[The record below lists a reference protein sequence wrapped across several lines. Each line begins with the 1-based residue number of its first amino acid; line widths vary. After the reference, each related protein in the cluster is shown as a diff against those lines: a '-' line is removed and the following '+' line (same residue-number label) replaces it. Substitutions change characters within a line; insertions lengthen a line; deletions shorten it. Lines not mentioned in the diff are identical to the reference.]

1 MEDKR
6 GGMRRGLH
14 TEDEEI
20 IRAQSGEKE
29 AIKNILERYKF
40 FIMKEGA
47 KYRIPSYELE
57 DILQYSYLGMMKCI
71 RSYRVESGRFNAYMV
86 NAIRNNMRYLLRG
99 SMKWKNEI
107 KGDVIL
113 EKGPIIIEMSIEDHI
128 IANEAVNELRKAMEE
143 LQPDEQDFIERIFL
157 KGENMADY
165 ARSEDMKYVN
175 VSYKKR
181 RILKKLKKGIIKLQD
196 SQKMHI
202 SI

>member
-1 MEDKR
+1 MEEKS
-6 GGMRRGLH
+6 GGKKLGLR

-20 IRAQSGEKE
+20 IRAQSGDEE

-47 KYRIPSYELE
+47 KYRIPSYDLE

-71 RSYRVESGRFNAYMV
+71 RAYKVESGRFNAYMV

-99 SMKWKNEI
+99 SMKWKKEI

-113 EKGPIIIEMSIEDHI
+113 EKGPIILEMSIEDHI

-143 LQPDEQDFIERIFL
+143 LKADERDFIERIFL

-165 ARSEDMKYVN
+165 ARSEGMEYVN
-175 VSYKKR
+175 VNYKKR
-181 RILKKLKKGIIKLQD
+181 CILKKLRKGIIKLQD
-196 SQKMHI
+196 SDKMHI